1 MCVCQWEGDK
11 VVSMCGAHYDAA
23 RREYQGLLAQ
33 TQELKEALRGM
44 IKLIGTNELVRNTT
58 MDHQGDWWKRMV
70 EFVSVLKKAQELV
83 S

>member
-23 RREYQGLLAQ
+23 RREFGHHA
-33 TQELKEALRGM
+33 EKEKQLVESLRAIM
-44 IKLIGTNELVRNTT
+44 TLVEQNELVRNPAF
-58 MDHQGDWWKRMV
+58 DHMADWWKRMV
-70 EFVSVLKKAQELV
+70 VFVGVLKKAQELI